1 MVMSIKWDTILP
13 MAYIRSGQHL
23 LKQFHVHENKKK
35 KKLFAQAQE
44 ANRKDVERAF
54 GVLQARFAIVRG
66 PARFFHVETLQDIM
80 KACVILHNMIVEDE

>member
-1 MVMSIKWDTILP
+1 MVMSIKWDTILL

-35 KKLFAQAQE
+35 KKFAQAQE

-54 GVLQARFAIVRG
+54 GVLQARFAIVCG
-66 PARFFHVETLQDIM
+66 PARFFHSETL
-80 KACVILHNMIVEDE
+80 